1 MSSTVI
7 LVLSPVSKRPIQVLG
22 PTWRKLVCD
31 GWMIYADGSFSGE
44 RAGVVNYFV
53 DNDDMAL
60 DWFDTRTLTKIDVFF
75 PSLYLNSIMTTIE
88 NYESDSEIDCTPVEE
103 RYYIPLQEKLLML
116 SDLKQKIQS
125 LEGDQARLK
134 EVNALKSFYEFYEKH
149 YLEN

>member
-1 MSSTVI
+1 
-7 LVLSPVSKRPIQVLG
+7 
-22 PTWRKLVCD
+22 
-31 GWMIYADGSFSGE
+31 
-44 RAGVVNYFV
+44 
-53 DNDDMAL
+53 
-60 DWFDTRTLTKIDVFF
+60 
-75 PSLYLNSIMTTIE
+75 MTTIE